1 MLLSHGEQCAR
12 YEEVIFQ
19 PPRVLCTSESHLTL
33 KRLISTLTTSLLHQS
48 PTQEKLN
55 MSFSISTLAF
65 APKAL
70 LQKKWTRG
78 LLCLAMLPLLSS
90 NAFSLDWGHPLM
102 LSKQGERLRVEIAL
116 TSLSPE
122 EARGLHVN
130 LAPASAYQIRQ
141 LADDAASLS
150 AIGAQVKLSQNAK
163 AQDIVVIS
171 SDKPLA
177 QSFISLLLEVH
188 WSTGSETKEL
198 GLLLETLPQLKPT
211 PDNAIVVNEGDT
223 ASSIAQQL
231 AKAPITYEQML
242 VALLR
247 NNPKS
252 FVNQNINRLRA
263 DATLKIPSTAQ
274 ALAISTIEA
283 QQEVKAQNLD
293 FERYRKNLAQKIQ
306 NAKITGPNSAPQ
318 TASGL
323 VSPKVQPPSPS
334 NADQLKLSKPGSKS
348 AKSSDQTAKELQ
360 AKDTLKET
368 DQVKQNLKELGQLAE
383 EKANSAQAGSDDSAD
398 SPSNGLLNAQ
408 IPSLKSRISTWLQK
422 PLTPIIAAVLF
433 AFLVLLILWK
443 TKNKEDSRQG
453 SEDGP
458 DPLSRP
464 SSIFDLDTPI
474 PNSLRSTPSP
484 LKPLGGT
491 VPLVQNPERAL
502 DGDLRREE
510 KTQDHHDPLPGSPE
524 EGSAMGSLKDHVK
537 IDFDLELPEMEET
550 PPPTLNEALTPEPTA
565 FDSNTPP
572 LSTISPGS
580 EENPLQVRFDL
591 AQELWQVGQ
600 HHTARAIV
608 EEVVNQAS
616 GALLE
621 QCQAWLN
628 ERQ

>member
-1 MLLSHGEQCAR
+1 MGNCALSKKS
-12 YEEVIFQ
+12 Q
-19 PPRVLCTSESHLTL
+19 PAALPC
-33 KRLISTLTTSLLHQS
+33 QS
-48 PTQEKLN
+48 PTQDKLN
-55 MSFSISTLAF
+55 MFSSNSTLYSNT
-65 APKAL
+65 KAL
-70 LQKKWTRG
+70 FQNKWRTA
-78 LLCLAMLPLLSS
+78 LLCLALLPLLSS

-102 LSKQGERLRVEIAL
+102 LSKQGERLRVEIPL

-130 LAPASAYQIRQ
+130 LAPASLYQIRQ

-150 AIGAQVKLSQNAK
+150 AIGTQVKLSQNAK

-171 SDKPLA
+171 SDKPLT

-198 GLLLETLPQLKPT
+198 GLLLETLPPIKPT

-252 FVNQNINRLRA
+252 FINQNINRLRA
-263 DATLKIPSTAQ
+263 DATLKIPSNAQ
-274 ALAISTIEA
+274 ALAISTTEA

-306 NAKITGPNSAPQ
+306 NAKVAGPNSAPQ
-318 TASGL
+318 SASGL
-323 VSPKVQPPSPS
+323 VSPKVQPPSSS

-368 DQVKQNLKELGQLAE
+368 DQVKQNLKELGQLAD
-383 EKANSAQAGSDDSAD
+383 EKAQSASAD
-398 SPSNGLLNAQ
+398 SNASAESASNGLLNAP
-408 IPSLKSRISTWLQK
+408 IPSLKSHISSWLQK

-433 AFLVLLILWK
+433 GFLVLLILWK
-443 TKNKEDSRQG
+443 TKNKGDSRQG
-453 SEDGP
+453 FEDGQ

-474 PNSLRSTPSP
+474 PNSLRSTPAP
-484 LKPLGGT
+484 LKPLGDT
-491 VPLVQNPERAL
+491 EPLVQNHERAM

-510 KTQDHHDPLPGSPE
+510 KTQDLPDPLPGPSE
-524 EGSAMGSLKDHVK
+524 EGSAMGSLKDHVT
-537 IDFDLELPEMEET
+537 IDFDLELPEVEET
-550 PPPTLNEALTPEPTA
+550 PPPTLNETLTPETTA
-565 FDSNTPP
+565 FDSNSTTPP
-572 LSTISPGS
+572 LSASNPDAQ
-580 EENPLQVRFDL
+580 ENPLQVRFDL